1 MAADFLGCEGI
12 LLAHV
17 QLTTHQYQLTASST
31 WKFFLQG
38 FAQLFHT
45 QLVLIAEVAMTHVQD
60 LALGFLESHALLLGP
75 LLEPV

>member
-45 QLVLIAEVAMTHVQD
+45 HLVLIVEVAATQMQG
-60 LALGFLESHALLLGP
+60 LAFGFIEPHKTDLGP